1 MSLPKTGNHNALFTD
16 CGMTA
21 DNATK
26 AQITQFVSKMMVQF
40 LVEYEDSNG
49 KHQSS
54 TRIKVR
60 LKPYEN
66 FLDINIPEFSWSQI
80 RTAYNT
86 HADEVYGNPTDLTST
101 IFAEDAD
108 AFFEWCDSNGD
119 GEVSLWESA
128 SCGAKAGFWQPEG
141 KCSSRCV
148 YYIIYNIFNLIFR
161 ANDKLDRYI
170 HIWN

>member
-1 MSLPKTGNHNALFTD
+1 MAK
-16 CGMTA
+16 
-21 DNATK
+21 
-26 AQITQFVSKMMVQF
+26 I
-40 LVEYEDSNG
+40 
-49 KHQSS
+49 
-54 TRIKVR
+54 
-60 LKPYEN
+60 LKPYKN

-108 AFFEWCDSNGD
+108 AFFEWCDTNGD

-141 KCSSRCV
+141 KS
-148 YYIIYNIFNLIFR
+148 
-161 ANDKLDRYI
+161 
-170 HIWN
+170 

>member
-1 MSLPKTGNHNALFTD
+1 MPAILQEVVGGSGFFCD
-16 CGMTA
+16 C
-21 DNATK
+21 N
-26 AQITQFVSKMMVQF
+26 
-40 LVEYEDSNG
+40 
-49 KHQSS
+49 
-54 TRIKVR
+54 
-60 LKPYEN
+60 LKKN

-141 KCSSRCV
+141 KMKRHKQNTFFQKD
-148 YYIIYNIFNLIFR
+148 I
-161 ANDKLDRYI
+161 
-170 HIWN
+170 

>member
-1 MSLPKTGNHNALFTD
+1 MNTKTPTVSTKDFGPKFNQNL
-16 CGMTA
+16 M
-21 DNATK
+21 
-26 AQITQFVSKMMVQF
+26 
-40 LVEYEDSNG
+40 
-49 KHQSS
+49 
-54 TRIKVR
+54 
-60 LKPYEN
+60 LKPYKN

-108 AFFEWCDSNGD
+108 AFFEWCDTNGD

-141 KCSSRCV
+141 IS
-148 YYIIYNIFNLIFR
+148 YNL
-161 ANDKLDRYI
+161 
-170 HIWN
+170 